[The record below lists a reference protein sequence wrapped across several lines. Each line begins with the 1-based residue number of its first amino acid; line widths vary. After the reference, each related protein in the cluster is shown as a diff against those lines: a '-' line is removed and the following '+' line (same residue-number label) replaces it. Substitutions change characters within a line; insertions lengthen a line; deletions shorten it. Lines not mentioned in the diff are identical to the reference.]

1 MARFVFPP
9 AEQLSEIT
17 AALAANLATY
27 AVRLLQSAVPL
38 APLPSLADLVAA
50 EATFTGYVKVSVA
63 SPPVPFPDLV
73 QSGVS
78 WTSPNTNFAVGAT
91 PTVGNDIYGFW
102 VEYPS
107 ASPTALYLVAIFD
120 TPVQMQD
127 ALDQL
132 NLQFTLNYFGTDG
145 LIVTVNGQQ
154 K

>member
-27 AVRLLQSAVPL
+27 KVHLTQTAVPL
-38 APLPSLADLVAA
+38 SPVPALADLVAA
-50 EATFTGYVKVSVA
+50 EATFTGYAAVA
-63 SPPVPFPDLV
+63 VAAPPVPFPDLV

-78 WTSPNTNFAVGAT
+78 WTSPNLNFAVGST
-91 PTVGNDIYGFW
+91 PTVGNNIVGFW

-107 ASPTALYLVAIFD
+107 SAPTALYLYGEFN
-120 TPVQMQD
+120 TPVPMQE

-145 LIVTVNGQQ
+145 LIVTVNGQPE
-154 K
+154 